1 MLKKCLRYDLKSVFP
16 YWLFGAIAMLLMSI
30 PGGLA
35 LRSQQLHTGDTDHFP
50 WEIFVIMLVYFVG
63 IAFLIL
69 TEILIYVRYYKHFFS
84 DEGYL
89 TFTLPVKRRTL
100 FTAKVFNGVIW
111 NALTVLV
118 ILVSVIIMF
127 CFMQPTPNVDTIP
140 PEVTEPII
148 SAGWI
153 FAYILEA
160 LALIIISAFSSVLSM
175 YLIITVGATIV
186 RKNKVIVSIGIA
198 YGASIVTSILSY
210 ILVFI
215 GMLYVASAIAL
226 FPEAPSNL
234 GLLIF
239 LIIALVIAVSF
250 TIAVALGL
258 ISIRIIERKLNLA

>member
-35 LRSQQLHTGDTDHFP
+35 LRSQQLHIGDTDHFP

-127 CFMQPTPNVDTIP
+127 CFMPSIPSDTVP

-175 YLIITVGATIV
+175 YLIITIGATIV
-186 RKNKVIVSIGIA
+186 RKNKVIVTIGIA

-215 GMLYVASAIAL
+215 GMFYVASAIAL